1 LNGCFSKDQ
10 RTSRWR
16 RRRRRMR
23 RRMRRRRMPAP
34 VKKIRNILV

>member
-16 RRRRRMR
+16 RRRRR
-23 RRMRRRRMPAP
+23 RRRRKMAAP
-34 VKKIRNILV
+34 VKKIDNTLV